1 MGSSVACRME
11 SVEVPVLILD
21 DVREGLLCVLGE
33 AAEEIVDAL
42 TQPEYEHHP
51 EWFLGSRVL
60 LGLGWSCLDDIGW
73 VGGKLAR
80 PASVSVKE
88 HGKVLARGIA
98 AFLPCLDDR
107 LKEAPV
113 NDHYRISRGRPPEFE
128 SLTERIPALEK
139 LQELLSPEGE
149 DQPPEDD

>member
-1 MGSSVACRME
+1 MGSSVAAQME
-11 SVEVPVLILD
+11 SVEVPALILD

-33 AAEEIVDAL
+33 AGEEIVESL

-60 LGLGWSCLDDIGW
+60 LGQAWACLDEIGW
-73 VGGKLAR
+73 VGGKYAR
-80 PASVSVKE
+80 PVSVSVRE
-88 HGKVLARGIA
+88 HGDVLAQGVA

-113 NDHYRISRGRPPEFE
+113 NDHHRISQGREPEFE
-128 SLTERIPALEK
+128 SLTERIPALKK
-139 LQELLSPEGE
+139 LQELLAPEAASE
-149 DQPPEDD
+149 